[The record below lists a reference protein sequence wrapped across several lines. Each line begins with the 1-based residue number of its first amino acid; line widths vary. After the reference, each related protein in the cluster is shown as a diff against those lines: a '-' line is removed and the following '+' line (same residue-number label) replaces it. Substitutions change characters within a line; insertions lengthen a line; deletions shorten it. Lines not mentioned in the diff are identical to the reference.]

1 MYTEN
6 TSSVLPKLLS
16 DLTALW
22 GTAIYIMSGFAH
34 LRTWRR
40 GDRGEEAGNEGLRLS
55 PGNKEREGKC
65 CFVLVSH
72 YPNPFHLTIISSK
85 QVCFTCYSN
94 R

>member
-22 GTAIYIMSGFAH
+22 GTAIYIMSGFAPFKEEE
-34 LRTWRR
+34 
-40 GDRGEEAGNEGLRLS
+40 GGEAGNEGLRLS

-72 YPNPFHLTIISSK
+72 YPNPFHLTIISPK
-85 QVCFTCYSN
+85 QVCFTCYGN